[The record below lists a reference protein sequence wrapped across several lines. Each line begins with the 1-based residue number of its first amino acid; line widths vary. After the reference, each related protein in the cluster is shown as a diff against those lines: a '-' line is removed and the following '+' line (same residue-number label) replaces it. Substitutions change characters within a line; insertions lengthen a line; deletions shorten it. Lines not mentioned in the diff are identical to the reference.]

1 MSDKPKAPY
10 RDPKYSG
17 WPGPEP
23 VQVEVAEI
31 TPHGEPY
38 QPPESKPKRK
48 RAETS
53 ATGAGAGE

>member
-23 VQVEVAEI
+23 VQTDIEEAIVEA
-31 TPHGEPY
+31 P
-38 QPPESKPKRK
+38 KPKK
-48 RAETS
+48 KKPILEDASE
-53 ATGAGAGE
+53 

>member
-1 MSDKPKAPY
+1 MSTKPY

-23 VQVEVAEI
+23 VVEPVQVDIEEAIEVA
-31 TPHGEPY
+31 P
-38 QPPESKPKRK
+38 KPKRK
-48 RAETS
+48 KAEAS

>member
-1 MSDKPKAPY
+1 MSKPY

-23 VQVEVAEI
+23 VQTDIEETIAEI

-38 QPPESKPKRK
+38 QPPEPKPRPRK
-48 RAETS
+48 KTAG
-53 ATGAGAGE
+53 TGAGAGE

>member
-1 MSDKPKAPY
+1 MSNAPK

-38 QPPESKPKRK
+38 QPPEPKPKRK
-48 RAETS
+48 KAEVS